1 MDLEKLFLLV
11 VSRSKNRSFVRPI
24 YGILTG
30 KVSYCLQ
37 FRYSLCFVL
46 DLDAESTRTFVSQKF
61 STVLLTAELTSSRR
75 FNHTPCFENNVK

>member
-11 VSRSKNRSFVRPI
+11 VSRSKNKSFVRPI

-46 DLDAESTRTFVSQKF
+46 DLDAESTRTFVSQLQYCSAYRRVNVVASF
-61 STVLLTAELTSSRR
+61 QSHAVLRE
-75 FNHTPCFENNVK
+75 